1 MTPLCMC
8 NLAEKEP
15 ASRGRVSMMGK
26 TIGKEFYCKKCGKLL
41 SQKDVDTFGY
51 ELRE

>member
-15 ASRGRVSMMGK
+15 ASRGKVSLMGK
-26 TIGKEFYCKKCGKLL
+26 EIGKEFYCKKCGKPL
-41 SQKDVDTFGY
+41 SQKDVDTFAY